1 MYNNQQLANATKC
14 LVQQMHVI
22 IGGVNSKA
30 VNMKF
35 PIRIKLNNES
45 CRFMRYELRV
55 LSNVY
60 KKRESKFDDWEYFN
74 QNTSCN
80 DYEQLLTFMI
90 SIYSKMIQSMSSI
103 MICLLDIMKS

>member
-1 MYNNQQLANATKC
+1 MYKSIKDINISEFKDDKLDYYYINNQQLANSTKC

-45 CRFMRYELRV
+45 CQFMSYELRV
-55 LSNVY
+55 LSNAY
-60 KKRESKFDDWEYFN
+60 TKRESKFDDWEYFQ
-74 QNTSCN
+74 QNIFYN
-80 DYEQLLTFMI
+80 DYEQLLT
-90 SIYSKMIQSMSSI
+90 SS
-103 MICLLDIMKS
+103 